1 MISDIVVTTVDI
13 FTQLAT
19 RFFFLGF
26 LMFVAYK
33 IVSIFRSC
41 NLGNVVK
48 KKRVNCKLYYVIFE
62 GPRIVHAVTTS
73 YESCV
78 LSSGIEDI
86 LIV

>member
-1 MISDIVVTTVDI
+1 MNIPSNCVINKNWMISHIVVTTVDI

-48 KKRVNCKLYYVIFE
+48 KKGLIANYILSFLK
-62 GPRIVHAVTTS
+62 AQ
-73 YESCV
+73 ESCM
-78 LSSGIEDI
+78 L
-86 LIV
+86 